1 MPKPPV
7 ECCCRPA
14 PGDRPDKGTPVC
26 DLTIRRLASEGVD
39 DGDEPR
45 YLGMRVGYVR
55 HAARGM
61 RGEGEAIT
69 ALEQDQQTRDA
80 QRAASDRDK
89 AEWLES
95 RARLQREIAWL
106 YSRRFQQAVGRQLAA
121 LQRQVDR
128 LDGGLSRR

>member
-1 MPKPPV
+1 
-7 ECCCRPA
+7 
-14 PGDRPDKGTPVC
+14 
-26 DLTIRRLASEGVD
+26 VD
-39 DGDEPR
+39 DDEPR

-55 HAARGM
+55 HASRGM

-95 RARLQREIAWL
+95 SPATTRDRL
-106 YSRRFQQAVGRQLAA
+106 AVLAA
-121 LQRQVDR
+121 IPAGRWPAT
-128 LDGGLSRR
+128 RRVAAPG